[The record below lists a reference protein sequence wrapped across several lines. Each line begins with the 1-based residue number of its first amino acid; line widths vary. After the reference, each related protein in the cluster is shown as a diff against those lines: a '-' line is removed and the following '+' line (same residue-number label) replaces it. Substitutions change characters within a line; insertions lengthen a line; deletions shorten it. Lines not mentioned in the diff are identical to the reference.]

1 MSAYKPGAQSQRDEA
16 VDSLAAVWQLQEP
29 SLWYLLGRKA
39 HPAPHCIHFLYNHLF
54 DVDFYTTLLGTSY
67 GFPPVFPS
75 STGFFCPLYCF
86 FTAPFLHFCFPP
98 NFLESLYLIWPICPF
113 LFVIFPLSP
122 QILELLFSP
131 QDSYSLILSCLW
143 WSVCR
148 SQFWKHFM
156 IFFFFDVTSWSL
168 SVLCQWEGRCRCR
181 EPQLA
186 AVSRYEKAETH
197 IFDRFCSF
205 NSEVV
210 NHSHPETGKF

>member
-1 MSAYKPGAQSQRDEA
+1 MSAYKPGARSQRDEA

-156 IFFFFDVTSWSL
+156 IFFFFWCDFMEPFCPL
-168 SVLCQWEGRCRCR
+168 SVRRQMQGASAGRCVQIW
-181 EPQLA
+181 E
-186 AVSRYEKAETH
+186 SRNTH
-197 IFDRFCSF
+197 FWQILFL
-205 NSEVV
+205 
-210 NHSHPETGKF
+210 